1 MRHLSLAS
9 IAITAMVV
17 GKAVAATC
25 YLPAEIEADQAIKLR
40 AELKVVGE
48 LCKDPSFAVF
58 SGRNQA
64 TLAAYEQII
73 AEHLVRSNAGSDLG
87 AYVRSLEKEAMEHA
101 AASPSFCAD
110 SFDTVALVGEMRPS
124 DLHAYAIAKAE
135 TARKDYAVCA
145 APVPRE
151 AAPSSKPP
159 IVSAGAATDL
169 PSTAPAPASS
179 PAAAPLAAAP
189 RAATVSPPAAMAAPP
204 AVPAL
209 PPAPT
214 ASPRPAAPA
223 SSSSL
228 ASPASTSPAVAE
240 EDVRPALGD
249 ASLARM
255 LSRADR
261 RRLIDTT
268 QQALETALP
277 GQVLSWHDQWRSS
290 GGTVVAARA
299 FQNADNQWCRRYD
312 QSILVSGEIRRASGI
327 ACRRQGGIW
336 ENTP

>member
-9 IAITAMVV
+9 IAVTAMVV
-17 GKAVAATC
+17 GSAAAATC
-25 YLPAEIEADQAIKLR
+25 YFPAEVEADQAIKLR

-48 LCKDPSFAVF
+48 VCKDPSFAIF
-58 SGRNQA
+58 SDRNQA
-64 TLAAYEQII
+64 ALAAYEQIV
-73 AEHLVRSNAGSDLG
+73 AEHLARGSAGSDLG
-87 AYVRSLEKEAMEHA
+87 TYVRSLEKEAMEHA
-101 AASPSFCAD
+101 AKSPSFCAD

-151 AAPSSKPP
+151 AAPGSKPP
-159 IVSAGAATDL
+159 LVSASAAADA
-169 PSTAPAPASS
+169 PSTAPAPASRSPAPASS
-179 PAAAPLAAAP
+179 PAAAASA
-189 RAATVSPPAAMAAPP
+189 PAAMAARPV
-204 AVPAL
+204 VPAL
-209 PPAPT
+209 PPAAV
-214 ASPRPAAPA
+214 ASPRPTAPA
-223 SSSSL
+223 SSSSSV
-228 ASPASTSPAVAE
+228 ASTASTSPAVVE
-240 EDVRPALGD
+240 EDVRPLLGD

-277 GQVLSWHDQWRSS
+277 GQALSWHDQWRSS

-312 QSILVSGEIRRASGI
+312 QSILVSGEVRRASGI